1 MQLSLL
7 PVGAVFG
14 FVAGIQAAYIPPHA
28 GLQRKGP
35 HMEQDHSKSTS
46 YPWANS
52 TWPSTNDLNMLPTPR
67 IKSGIARRAPTEHAG
82 FMVPRPLLL
91 NPAGT
96 AMSYREFQEPLRAY
110 IPEGSAIVVKN
121 ENGNLWVEPAAS
133 VATINV
139 TQTTTIPTSTGNSA
153 DHSDTDPVGPEIL
166 PQTITDSTCLKHFL
180 GINTEE
186 PAPESCTK
194 VIKRAIRRH
203 ERRRTYRT
211 FGSHEREGQDA
222 SISPLDHS
230 SPTWQNH
237 TLTST
242 FTGSP
247 TAATEAT
254 ALPTSGY
261 GRQSHPGWYNRA
273 YGRHSRN
280 GRAGKAN
287 CGQA

>member
-7 PVGAVFG
+7 PVRTVLGL
-14 FVAGIQAAYIPPHA
+14 VAGIQAAYIPPHV

-35 HMEQDHSKSTS
+35 HLEQDHSKSTVF
-46 YPWANS
+46 PWANS
-52 TWPSTNDLNMLPTPR
+52 TWPSISDLEMLPTPR
-67 IKSGIARRAPTEHAG
+67 IKSGIARRAPTEYAG
-82 FMVPRPLLL
+82 FMVPKPLLI

-121 ENGNLWVEPAAS
+121 ENGNLWVEPVAS
-133 VATINV
+133 FAIINV
-139 TQTTTIPTSTGNSA
+139 TQTSALPTSSGNCA
-153 DHSDTDPVGPEIL
+153 DHSVTDPVGPVIL

-180 GINTEE
+180 GNNTKEL
-186 PAPESCTK
+186 ALESCTK
-194 VIKRAIRRH
+194 TIKRSIRRH

-211 FGSHEREGQDA
+211 FRSQEHEGQDA

-242 FTGSP
+242 LTGSP
-247 TAATEAT
+247 TAASETT
-254 ALPTSGY
+254 ALPTSRY
-261 GRQSHPGWYNRA
+261 GRQSHPGWYNGA
-273 YGRHSRN
+273 FGHHSRN
-280 GRAGKAN
+280 GRANKSN
-287 CGQA
+287 SGQD